1 LPEIQAPIAAYVN
14 YICPVKGV
22 KEVLEK
28 TDKAIAEN
36 QLIFPDPAFLENTAI
51 FRGLEPEEERELDDA
66 FQQVIGA

>member
-1 LPEIQAPIAAYVN
+1 VN

-36 QLIFPDPAFLENTAI
+36 QLIFPDPSFLENTAI